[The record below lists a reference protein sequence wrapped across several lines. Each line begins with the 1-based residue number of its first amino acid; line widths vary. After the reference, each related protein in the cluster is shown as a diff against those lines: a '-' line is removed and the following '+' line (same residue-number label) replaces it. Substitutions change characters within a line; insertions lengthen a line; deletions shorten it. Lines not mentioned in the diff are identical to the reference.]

1 MPAIEPA
8 APRAPRLTPAAGR
21 APRAVP
27 AGTAHGG
34 NLPALTS
41 IRFLAALTVVLCHFS
56 QIGLLAVPAWFVAAA
71 DGGRPAVSLFFVLS
85 GFVLAYNYRDKLG
98 GNGVRAFYAAR
109 VARIWPVLL
118 LSLLPAL
125 AVTAWLL
132 HAGDATLLREWY
144 GLARPD
150 LPMLAA
156 SLLCQVL
163 ALTAWLPFAGLNQP
177 WNGPAWSI
185 SCEAFFY
192 ALFPALLAWAAA
204 RGSLALLRWCALLWL
219 LQGAWIALVDAATPP
234 SRSGFLIAQFP
245 LTHLFEFVLGVCAAQ
260 WHARMPLA
268 AAARHRFGI
277 VLTGVSVA
285 ILAALAFSSPGRW
298 PAFYLQAPAFGA
310 LILGLAL
317 LQRPVLGLLHRR
329 WLVVLGEASFSL
341 YLLHVPLGRLAW
353 LAGWPR
359 AYGWLALAAAVAL
372 SVLVFRAYEDPMRS
386 WLRRRLAPAVPAPAG
401 AALPASAVRG

>member
-8 APRAPRLTPAAGR
+8 APCARALTPADGHP
-21 APRAVP
+21 PRAVP
-27 AGTAHGG
+27 AAAVPAG

-41 IRFLAALTVVLCHFS
+41 IRFLAALTVVLCHYS

-85 GFVLAYNYRDKLG
+85 GFVLAYNYRDSLG
-98 GNGVRAFYAAR
+98 GRGTRAFYAAR

-118 LSLLPAL
+118 LSLVPAL

-132 HAGDATLLREWY
+132 RSGDAMLLREWY

-185 SCEAFFY
+185 SCEVFFY
-192 ALFPALLAWAAA
+192 TLFPALLAWAAA
-204 RGSLALLRWCALLWL
+204 RGSRALLRCCVLLWL
-219 LQGAWIALVDAATPP
+219 LQGAWIALVEAAMPP
-234 SRSGFLIAQFP
+234 SRSGFLVAQFP

-260 WHARMPLA
+260 WHARLPHTA
-268 AAARHRFGI
+268 ATRHRLGI
-277 VLTGVSVA
+277 LLTA
-285 ILAALAFSSPGRW
+285 AALALVAVLALSPPGRW

-329 WLVVLGEASFSL
+329 WLVRLGEASFSL

-359 AYGWLALAAAVAL
+359 AYGGLALAATVAL
-372 SVLVFRAYEDPMRS
+372 SVLVFLVYEEPMRR
-386 WLRRRLAPAVPAPAG
+386 WLRRRLAPAAPAAG
-401 AALPASAVRG
+401 GGALPPSAVRG

>member
-8 APRAPRLTPAAGR
+8 APRTFRVVHSP
-21 APRAVP
+21 V
-27 AGTAHGG
+27 HGG

-41 IRFLAALTVVLCHFS
+41 IRFLAALTVVLCHYA
-56 QIGLLAVPAWFVAAA
+56 QIGLLAVPDWFVTGA

-85 GFVLAYNYRDKLG
+85 GLVLAYNYRDSLASG
-98 GNGVRAFYAAR
+98 GVRAFYAAR

-132 HAGDATLLREWY
+132 RSGDAVLLREWY

-150 LPMLAA
+150 VALLAA
-156 SLLCQVL
+156 SLLCQLL

-192 ALFPALLAWAAA
+192 ALFPALLAWSAA
-204 RGSLALLRWCALLWL
+204 RGGLALLRWCGLLWL
-219 LQGAWIALVDAATPP
+219 LQGAWILLVDVATPP
-234 SRSGFLIAQFP
+234 ARSGFLIAQFP
-245 LTHLFEFVLGVCAAQ
+245 LTHLFEFVLGVCAAH
-260 WHARMPLA
+260 WHARLPLDA
-268 AAARHRFGI
+268 DARHQIGLA
-277 VLTGVSVA
+277 LTCA
-285 ILAALAFSSPGRW
+285 ALAALATLALAPPGSW
-298 PAFYLQAPAFGA
+298 PAFYLQSPLFGA
-310 LILGLAL
+310 LVLGLAL

-329 WLVVLGEASFSL
+329 WMVALGEASFSL

-353 LAGWPR
+353 LAGWR
-359 AYGWLALAAAVAL
+359 APQGWLMLALVVGL
-372 SVLVFRAYEDPMRS
+372 SLLVFRIYEEPVRR
-386 WLRRRLAPAVPAPAG
+386 WLRRRLAPAAPARAG
-401 AALPASAVRG
+401 ARLPPRAVRG